1 MPHPSRHV
9 SPAALAVMLVA
20 AALAL
25 AGCRFFEDN
34 TRGIATIDGDGGGFR
49 WLTKNDNDCGYFDP
63 EWSADGELALV
74 MRGCA
79 EGVELLALRTNGRGT
94 AWRLDDRTGM
104 PASWSALSPDGTQLA
119 QLAFFSDAERR
130 QLTALYVFAPGDD
143 AGEPVAEF
151 IAARSAYYDLAWS
164 PDGRYLVALSERTSG
179 ELDAFIFEP
188 ATGWEPRHVD
198 TPDREFGPIAFARDS
213 SKFAVAL
220 IEDSRTTV
228 RIVDAATGALTDIAA
243 PVQHLPISI
252 AWSPDGDRVIV
263 AANDGLAV
271 LRVTDG
277 TVEARTDAYR
287 WARGVTWAAD
297 GRIAVAHQDRID
309 EIRPDGTR
317 VRTLYDRGRGEL
329 WFPQWSPDGERIL
342 FRVEPPYRD

>member
-1 MPHPSRHV
+1 MPHPSRLIRLV
-9 SPAALAVMLVA
+9 TLAAVLLA

-25 AGCRFFEDN
+25 AGCRFFQDN

-49 WLTKNDNDCGYFDP
+49 WLTKNDDDCGYFEP
-63 EWSADGELALV
+63 EWSGDGNLV
-74 MRGCA
+74 LVTRGCA
-79 EGVELLALRTNGRGT
+79 EDIQLLALRSNGRGA
-94 AWRLDDRTGM
+94 AWALDDSSET
-104 PASWSALSPDGTQLA
+104 PASWSALSPNGQQLA
-119 QLAFFSDAERR
+119 QLTYFSDADRR
-130 QLTALYVFAPGDD
+130 FLAALHVFAPGDD
-143 AGEPVAEF
+143 PGEPVAEF
-151 IAARSAYYDLAWS
+151 IVGLSAYHDLTWS
-164 PDGRYLVALSERTSG
+164 PDGRYLAALSERTSG
-179 ELDAFIFEP
+179 QLDAFIFEP
-188 ATGWEPRHVD
+188 AIGWEPRQID

-213 SKFAVAL
+213 SKFAVVL

-243 PVQHLPISI
+243 PVQHSPVSI
-252 AWSPDGDRVIV
+252 DWSPDGERIVI

-271 LRVTDG
+271 LRVDDG
-277 TVEARTDAYR
+277 AVEARTDAYR

-329 WFPQWSPDGERIL
+329 WFPQWSPDGERIV